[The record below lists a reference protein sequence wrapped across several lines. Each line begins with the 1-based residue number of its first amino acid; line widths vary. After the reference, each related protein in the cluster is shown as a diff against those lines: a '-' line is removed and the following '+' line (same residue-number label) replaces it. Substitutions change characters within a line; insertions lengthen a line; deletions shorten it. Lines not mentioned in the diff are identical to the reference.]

1 MWKSSHKRC
10 GKPIKK
16 REERAEV
23 SLIGKIKPPF
33 WDESKPTDES
43 HIRLFN
49 YAGLWKYA
57 VLGTSAIALLPLILL
72 LLINHY
78 EYKNALKGKMSASI
92 ACLVS
97 NTRMAL
103 GSKLSERKAIL
114 SFIVND
120 DRLNKFPDSKGLAEI
135 LAEIKTTFREFVD
148 LSLVDPKR
156 NREVHAGPHHL
167 RDKDDRDEVW
177 YKEVYEKGI
186 YISDLHLGRNGF
198 PYFVIAVKNDN
209 DNGNSLILRAT
220 VRADWLDEATRSLAV
235 EPSYDTFIVNE
246 KGVLQTESRSYGD
259 PLGAVS
265 NNPEIQ
271 SLKDGKEHQL
281 ILGAAMIEGSPFR
294 LVTVA
299 PLDSLTGGW
308 FSVSKR
314 FVILMIV
321 SMICILMVGVG
332 IVTHLVNR
340 IYDADRRRVAVLH
353 KIQYTNKMATIGRL
367 SAGVAHEIN
376 NPLAVINEQA
386 GLLKDLVSMGKDLPR
401 KRTVAIVDSIL
412 SSIQRCSAITHSLLG
427 FAKHIDVKFQ
437 QIHLERVINEV
448 LLFVGKESEYRSIS
462 VSVKVEENLKP
473 IESDV
478 GQLEQ
483 VFLNIINNAFEAVD
497 DGGKIDIELFSNEA
511 DSISVRIADNGH
523 GISEENLKHIFDPFF
538 STKGEKGAGLG
549 LSITYGIV
557 QKLEGKLDVESKKGE
572 GSRFTVTFPIKS
584 G

>member
-1 MWKSSHKRC
+1 M
-10 GKPIKK
+10 
-16 REERAEV
+16 
-23 SLIGKIKPPF
+23 SLIEKIKPPF

-43 HIRLFN
+43 HIKLFN
-49 YAGLWKYA
+49 YVGLWKYA

-78 EYKNALKGKMSASI
+78 EYKNALKGKMSGSI

-97 NTRMAL
+97 NTRRAL
-103 GSKLSERKAIL
+103 GSELSERKAIL
-114 SFIVND
+114 SFVVND
-120 DRLNKFPDSKGLAEI
+120 NRLNKFPDSKGLAKI
-135 LAEIKTTFREFVD
+135 LADIKATFGEFVD
-148 LSLVDPKR
+148 LSLVDPQR
-156 NREVHAGPHHL
+156 NLEVHAGPNHF
-167 RDKDDRDEVW
+167 RDKDDRYEVW
-177 YKEVYEKGI
+177 YKEAYEKGA
-186 YISDLHLGRNGF
+186 YVSDLQLGVNGF

-209 DNGNSLILRAT
+209 ETGHSLILRASL
-220 VRADWLDEATRSLAV
+220 RADWLNKVTRSLQV
-235 EPSYDTFIVNE
+235 EPSYDTFVVNK
-246 KGVLQTESRSYGD
+246 KGVLQTDSRSYGD
-259 PLGAVS
+259 AFEPFPLPLAPIS

-271 SLKDGKEHQL
+271 SLKDQTGRH
-281 ILGAAMIEGSPFR
+281 IVLGSAMIEGSPFR
-294 LVTVA
+294 FVTVA
-299 PLDSLTGGW
+299 PLESLTGGW

-314 FVILMIV
+314 FVLLMIL
-321 SMICILMVGVG
+321 SMVCILMAGVG
-332 IVTHLVNR
+332 IVTFLVNR
-340 IYDADRRRVAVLH
+340 IYDADKRRVAVLH
-353 KIQYTNKMATIGRL
+353 NIQYTNKMATIGRL

-376 NPLAVINEQA
+376 NPLAIINEQA

-401 KRTVAIVDSIL
+401 QKTVEIVDSII
-412 SSIQRCSAITHSLLG
+412 SSIERCSAITHSLLG

-462 VSVKVEENLKP
+462 VNVKVQEGLKP

-497 DGGKIDIELFSNEA
+497 DGGNIDIELFSE
-511 DSISVRIADNGH
+511 DPDLVSVRIVDDGH

-557 QKLEGKLDVESKKGE
+557 QKLGGKLDVESKKGE
-572 GSRFTVTFPIKS
+572 GSRFTVTLPIKS
-584 G
+584 GSKE